1 MKRYTTETERM
12 ANEVCDRHSIF
23 VDGIERTEKEI
34 QRNEID
40 APVHTVW
47 CTCHLCED
55 WRQRKLRNNRE
66 PAKGSDPSWAPT
78 REIATEAQQADFWAG
93 LPRVQGGVGRV
104 GVDWGRVFTLL
115 AIYGAT
121 LGVSGALG
129 WGLAEIVTGLFGKGA
144 R

>member
-1 MKRYTTETERM
+1 MNQGRRYSTETERI
-12 ANEVCDRHSIF
+12 ANEVYDRHSIF

-34 QRNEID
+34 H
-40 APVHTVW
+40 V
-47 CTCHLCED
+47 
-55 WRQRKLRNNRE
+55 
-66 PAKGSDPSWAPT
+66 
-78 REIATEAQQADFWAG
+78 ATEAQQADFWAG
-93 LPRVQGGVGRV
+93 LPRVQAGVGRV

>member
-1 MKRYTTETERM
+1 MKRFTTETERI

-23 VDGIERTEKEI
+23 VDGIERTVEEI

-66 PAKGSDPSWAPT
+66 PAM

-93 LPRVQGGVGRV
+93 LPRVQGGVRRS

-121 LGVSGALG
+121 LGVSAVLG